1 MATQVDRL
9 SALVASDTTE
19 ETFHT
24 DSGDALF
31 RKVASSSHTTSE
43 QGAQRRK
50 KSKPVHEVITISDD
64 DENVDPLAQSRP
76 AAKKRKLSPRRDR
89 HLNGPP
95 NELQLPVQA
104 LKTDHSLTDGD
115 QSPRRT
121 VRSAVPSSLAQSVAP
136 LSFQAANANRQ
147 SERPPLVQA
156 NVREPPWNAEIN
168 GIRPDAFA
176 GEQDYIQLA
185 SQAWPVPSSQ
195 GTSRHTFDG
204 RNGQITSHQHPAPPP
219 QHHETVYATDTPPQ
233 AMTGHEANRSW
244 YASIPCLGTCTCG
257 VGARQDEP
265 KSVICSSLTCP
276 IRAYHRQCVGLSSR
290 APPPLWL
297 CRGCRP
303 KPGQAAFIPSASQM
317 LSASASVLPP
327 PQTPIAQQKEVEPDL
342 TVEQRRVVRTIEV
355 GGNVFY
361 TGSAGTGKST
371 VLRALV
377 RGLKNQGKR
386 VDIVA
391 PSGIAAL
398 AVNGTTI
405 YSYAGWTPDHFK
417 QPLHKLRERANAKR
431 VRARL
436 CATDCLI
443 IDEISMVSSDV
454 LMRLDRIMREV
465 RGKYR
470 EGHYA
475 GAFEQKPFGGVQIV
489 ATGDFCQLPPV
500 RPFQYCVTCGGDPLP
515 GWDRQDGRVLVCPV
529 CSEEYKDEEKW
540 AFATKGV
547 WDECN
552 FTYIE
557 LKEIHRQSDK
567 RFIEILQTCRKQRPL
582 SDAQRSLLLTEK
594 PDPEG
599 AVKLMPTRAEVERE
613 NLQQFRKLPGQTLNF
628 RCRDIFEFHS
638 PDEPDLQVKGTPK
651 YDGQPHG
658 PLKALNDHR
667 FEEQIELKKDM
678 LVILLCNL
686 DFEAGLVNGSQGR
699 IIGFEEYSPAQVMI
713 PAKALARTNGP
724 DPADLMREREYHKF
738 MQTQSVAQSPIVH
751 FTNDVTR
758 TIYAQCQISELGAH
772 EPFSILARTQM
783 PLLASWAITCHKSQ
797 GMTLSRCIVYLQ
809 KSFER
814 GMAYVALSRAKN
826 LEGLKV
832 VSLPRSLDMPGN
844 EEVRVWLEAKF
855 GKT

>member
-19 ETFHT
+19 ETFHN
-24 DSGDALF
+24 DSGDARF

-43 QGAQRRK
+43 PGAQRRK

-64 DENVDPLAQSRP
+64 DENLDPLAQSRP
-76 AAKKRKLSPRRDR
+76 AAKKRKLSPRLDR
-89 HLNGPP
+89 HLDGPP

-104 LKTDHSLTDGD
+104 LKTDQSLTDGD
-115 QSPRRT
+115 RSPRRT
-121 VRSAVPSSLAQSVAP
+121 VRNAVPSSLAQSVAP

-147 SERPPLVQA
+147 SERPPSVQA
-156 NVREPPWNAEIN
+156 NVREPPQDAEIN

-176 GEQDYIQLA
+176 AGQDYIQLA

-195 GTSRHTFDG
+195 GTSRHIFDG
-204 RNGQITSHQHPAPPP
+204 RNGQITSHQHSAPPP
-219 QHHETVYATDTPPQ
+219 QHLETLYATDLPPQ
-233 AMTGHEANRSW
+233 AMPGHEANRSW
-244 YASIPCLGTCTCG
+244 TSRVRPERKPNAVSIRDIT
-257 VGARQDEP
+257 
-265 KSVICSSLTCP
+265 
-276 IRAYHRQCVGLSSR
+276 
-290 APPPLWL
+290 
-297 CRGCRP
+297 
-303 KPGQAAFIPSASQM
+303 
-317 LSASASVLPP
+317 PP
-327 PQTPIAQQKEVEPDL
+327 PQAPIMQQKEVEPDL
-342 TVEQRRVVRTIEV
+342 TEEQRRVVRTIEA

-371 VLRALV
+371 VLRAFV

-475 GAFEQKPFGGVQIV
+475 GAFELKPFGGVQIV
-489 ATGDFCQLPPV
+489 VTGDFCQLPPV
-500 RPFQYCVTCGGDPLP
+500 RPFQYYVTCGGDPLP

-552 FTYIE
+552 FAYIE

-738 MQTQSVAQSPIVH
+738 MQNQSVAQSPIVL

-844 EEVRVWLEAKF
+844 EEVRVWLEEKF